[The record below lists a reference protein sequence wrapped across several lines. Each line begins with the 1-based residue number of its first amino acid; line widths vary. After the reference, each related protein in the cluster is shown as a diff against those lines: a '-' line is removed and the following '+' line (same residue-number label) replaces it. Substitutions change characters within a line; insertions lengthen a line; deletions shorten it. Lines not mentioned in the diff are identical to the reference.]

1 MYFVSAFYKFKSVS
15 ESQVEHL
22 RQEFYEYGITQRM
35 LGLIILGTEG
45 VNGTVASRDE
55 AVLSNFKDHVRSL
68 YGDLTFKD
76 SQCEQEPFKR
86 WSIKT
91 RPEIVSLGDPS
102 VIPDGKHHHL
112 SPEEWDEKLACDDV
126 VVIDTRN
133 SYETML

>member
-68 YGDLTFKD
+68 YGDLTFK
-76 SQCEQEPFKR
+76 
-86 WSIKT
+86 
-91 RPEIVSLGDPS
+91 G
-102 VIPDGKHHHL
+102 
-112 SPEEWDEKLACDDV
+112 
-126 VVIDTRN
+126 
-133 SYETML
+133 